1 MKTELFEGKQ
11 WEQHGDYWMLINGKT
26 QIPAAILIPIAP
38 RKEETMKRDEP
49 RIAATIR
56 RA

>member
-1 MKTELFEGKQ
+1 MKKARFDGRR
-11 WEQHGDYWMLINGKT
+11 WEQHGDYWILVISKT
-26 QIPAAILIPIAP
+26 QIPAAILIPIVP